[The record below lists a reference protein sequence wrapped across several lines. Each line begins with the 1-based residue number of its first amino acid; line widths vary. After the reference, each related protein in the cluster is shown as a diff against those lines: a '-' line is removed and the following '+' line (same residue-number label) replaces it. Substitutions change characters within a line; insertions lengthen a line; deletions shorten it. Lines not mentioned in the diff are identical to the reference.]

1 MMWGVRAGLWALF
14 ALCLTASG
22 LLLLSA
28 CGVNMPLHLSSL
40 PGLQSKFCP
49 VPLDHSAFLRASEDR
64 RVKEARIRKAEIE
77 IARIARCAPEGPVA
91 SQPARPSGRT

>member
-22 LLLLSA
+22 LLLLPA
-28 CGVNMPLHLSSL
+28 CGVSVPLHLSSL
-40 PGLQSKFCP
+40 RGLQSKFCP

-64 RVKEARIRKAEIE
+64 RAKEARIRKAEIE
-77 IARIARCAPEGPVA
+77 IARIARCAAGGPAA